1 FVCCCARAASG
12 HAMDAA
18 PPPSSVMNSLRFMPT
33 IVLPALCRIA
43 RNEHAPTPARAGR
56 LRQRQEP
63 QRDQPGLGL
72 GLDCSEP
79 APRRAAAVAPSSLPG
94 YREFGMT
101 INDILPRSSI
111 RAVLPAPFPACTQ
124 P

>member
-1 FVCCCARAASG
+1 
-12 HAMDAA
+12 
-18 PPPSSVMNSLRFMPT
+18 NSLRFMPT
-33 IVLPALCRIA
+33 MVLPALCRIA
-43 RNEHAPTPARAGR
+43 RNEHAPTTARADR
-56 LRQRQEP
+56 LRQLNVP
-63 QRDQPGLGL
+63 QRAQQVLGIDL
-72 GLDCSEP
+72 NCSESTP
-79 APRRAAAVAPSSLPG
+79 GRAAAVAPNSLPG